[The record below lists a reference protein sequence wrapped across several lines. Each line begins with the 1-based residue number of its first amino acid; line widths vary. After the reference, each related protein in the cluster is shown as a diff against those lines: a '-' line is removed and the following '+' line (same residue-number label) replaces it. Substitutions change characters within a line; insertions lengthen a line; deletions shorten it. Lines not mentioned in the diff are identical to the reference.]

1 MGRLNGLNLEQL
13 ISLVKKH
20 KVACFGL
27 GIQGRRMADFFSNWN
42 IQEQLVAYIDNN
54 KAKIGDFYSH
64 DGYKYPVYSFDE
76 AHQALDENVVILIT
90 CLDYNEIYK
99 QLESDVIRKWDY
111 IAFAEVSDNELISS
125 NYHEV
130 IKETINPVIPKKIH
144 YVWLGGK
151 KTLLINENIKQIHI

>member
-1 MGRLNGLNLEQL
+1 
-13 ISLVKKH
+13 
-20 KVACFGL
+20 
-27 GIQGRRMADFFSNWN
+27 MADFFSNWN

-99 QLESDVIRKWDY
+99 QLESDVIRKG
-111 IAFAEVSDNELISS
+111 IILHLQK
-125 NYHEV
+125 YHE
-130 IKETINPVIPKKIH
+130 
-144 YVWLGGK
+144 
-151 KTLLINENIKQIHI
+151 

>member
-1 MGRLNGLNLEQL
+1 M
-13 ISLVKKH
+13 
-20 KVACFGL
+20 
-27 GIQGRRMADFFSNWN
+27 
-42 IQEQLVAYIDNN
+42 AYIDNN

-151 KTLLINENIKQIHI
+151 KPY